1 MTSNYVVKKQIK
13 MVGVNIVKGENLLN
27 IQCCMQNNDS
37 WMQKFM
43 R

>member
-13 MVGVNIVKGENLLN
+13 MVGVNLVKGENLLN
-27 IQCCMQNNDS
+27 IQGCMQNNDS